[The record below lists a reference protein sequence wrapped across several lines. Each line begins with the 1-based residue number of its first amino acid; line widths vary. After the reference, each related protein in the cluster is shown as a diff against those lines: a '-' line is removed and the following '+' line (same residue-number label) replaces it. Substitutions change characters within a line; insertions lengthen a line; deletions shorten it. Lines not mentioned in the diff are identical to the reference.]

1 MLDGASGGAA
11 ARRPVRGGPGAD
23 SHGDEDMVRIN
34 GERLLADLHALR
46 EFGRIGT
53 GVVRQALSDVD
64 MESRRWLV
72 ERMREA
78 DLDAGIDGLGTVLG
92 RSRAAGKALLIG
104 SHTDTQ
110 PTGGW
115 LDGAMGVMYGLEVAR
130 AFREHDE
137 TRDFAL
143 DVASWIDEEGAFFGC
158 LGSQAFC
165 GMVNEDTLDTA
176 TAGPCGARLADAL
189 REAGL
194 EGRPW
199 ARLSPGRYAG
209 YLEAHIEQG
218 PYLEE
223 ENKRIGIVT
232 SIVGIRNFLVTFK
245 GQQNHA
251 GTTPMPRR
259 RDAAT
264 ALIDLAHTVNR
275 RFPERAGPKT
285 VWTIGQ
291 IDVFPGAPSI
301 VPGAAWMNVQFR
313 DGEEARLDALSA
325 LLREMVAEADA
336 AAEVGITMRE
346 GGDLVAAAAMDEGFQ
361 AHLARAAEVHAPGA
375 WMHMPSAAGHDAQVI
390 ARRMPSAMLFVPSI
404 GGISHAFEEDTA
416 EEDVVLGCQVF
427 AAAAAA
433 ILAEEQ
439 RG

>member
-1 MLDGASGGAA
+1 
-11 ARRPVRGGPGAD
+11 
-23 SHGDEDMVRIN
+23 MVRIN
-34 GERLLADLHALR
+34 GERLLDDLRTLR
-46 EFGRIGT
+46 KFGSVGT

-64 MESRRWLV
+64 IKSRHWLV
-72 ERMREA
+72 ERMHEA
-78 DLDAGIDGLGTVLG
+78 GLEARVDGLGTVLG
-92 RSRAAGKALLIG
+92 RSRAGGRALLVG

-137 TRDFAL
+137 TRDLAL

-165 GMVNEDTLDTA
+165 GMVDEEALDA
-176 TAGPCGARLADAL
+176 AVGPGGVRLTEAL

-194 EGRPW
+194 EGRP
-199 ARLSPGRYAG
+199 RERFEPGRYAG

-223 ENKRIGIVT
+223 EEKRIGVVT
-232 SIVGIRNFLVTFK
+232 SIVGIRSYQVAFK

-251 GTTPMPRR
+251 GTTPMVRR

-264 ALIDLAHTVNR
+264 ALIDLAHQVNR
-275 RFPERAGPKT
+275 RFPERVGPKS

-313 DGEEARLDALSA
+313 DGEESRLDALSA
-325 LLREMVAEADA
+325 LLHELVAEADA
-336 AAEVGITMRE
+336 STEVEISIRE
-346 GGDLVAAAAMDEGFQ
+346 GNERVVAAAMDEGFQ
-361 AHLARAAEVHAPGA
+361 GHLARAAEAHAPGT

-404 GGISHAFEEDTA
+404 DGISHAFEEDTA

-427 AAAAAA
+427 ADAAAA
-433 ILAEEQ
+433 ILREQ

>member
-1 MLDGASGGAA
+1 MAG
-11 ARRPVRGGPGAD
+11 
-23 SHGDEDMVRIN
+23 HEEDNGMVRIN
-34 GERLLADLHALR
+34 GERLLDDLRTLR
-46 EFGRIGT
+46 KFGSFGT

-64 MESRRWLV
+64 IESRHWLV

-78 DLDAGIDGLGTVLG
+78 GLEAGIDGLGTVLG
-92 RSRAAGKALLIG
+92 RSRAGGRALLVG

-115 LDGAMGVMYGLEVAR
+115 LDGAMGVVYGLELAR

-137 TRDFAL
+137 TRDLAL

-165 GMVNEDTLDTA
+165 GMVDEEALDA
-176 TAGPCGARLADAL
+176 TTGPGGVRLADAL

-194 EGRPW
+194 DGRPRERW
-199 ARLSPGRYAG
+199 DPERYAG

-223 ENKRIGIVT
+223 EEKRIGVVT
-232 SIVGIRNFLVTFK
+232 SIVGIRSYQVAFK

-251 GTTPMPRR
+251 GTTPMVRR

-264 ALIDLAHTVNR
+264 ALIDLAHQVNR
-275 RFPERAGPKT
+275 RFPERVGPKS

-313 DGEEARLDALSA
+313 DGEESRLDALSA
-325 LLREMVAEADA
+325 LLHELVADA
-336 AAEVGITMRE
+336 DASTEVEISIRE
-346 GGDLVAAAAMDEGFQ
+346 GNERVVAAAMDDGFQ
-361 AHLARAAEVHAPGA
+361 GHLARAAEAHAPGA

-404 GGISHAFEEDTA
+404 DGISHAFEEDTA

-427 AAAAAA
+427 ADAAAS
-433 ILAEEQ
+433 ILREVRE
-439 RG
+439 

>member
-1 MLDGASGGAA
+1 MAG
-11 ARRPVRGGPGAD
+11 REQD
-23 SHGDEDMVRIN
+23 SSMVRIN
-34 GERLLADLHALR
+34 GERLLDDLRTLR
-46 EFGRIGT
+46 KFGSVGT

-64 MESRRWLV
+64 VESRHWLV
-72 ERMREA
+72 ERMHEA
-78 DLDAGIDGLGTVLG
+78 GLDARIDGLGTVLG
-92 RSRAAGKALLIG
+92 RSRAEGRALLVG

-137 TRDFAL
+137 TRDLAL

-165 GMVNEDTLDTA
+165 GMVDEEALDA
-176 TAGPCGARLADAL
+176 TTGPGGVRLADAL
-189 REAGL
+189 RDAGL
-194 EGRPW
+194 EGRPREQW
-199 ARLSPGRYAG
+199 DPERYAG

-223 ENKRIGIVT
+223 EEKRIGVVT
-232 SIVGIRNFLVTFK
+232 SIVGIRSYQVAFK

-251 GTTPMPRR
+251 GTTPMARR

-264 ALIDLAHTVNR
+264 ALIDLAHRVNR
-275 RFPERAGPKT
+275 RFPERVGPKS

-313 DGEEARLDALSA
+313 DGEESRLDALSA
-325 LLREMVAEADA
+325 LLHELVTEADA
-336 AAEVGITMRE
+336 GTEVEISIRE
-346 GGDLVAAAAMDEGFQ
+346 GNERVVAAAMDEGFQ
-361 AHLARAAEVHAPGA
+361 SHLARAAEAHAPGA

-404 GGISHAFEEDTA
+404 DGISHAFEEDTA

-427 AAAAAA
+427 ADAAAA
-433 ILAEEQ
+433 ILRELRE
-439 RG
+439 

>member
-1 MLDGASGGAA
+1 MAVHEEEST
-11 ARRPVRGGPGAD
+11 
-23 SHGDEDMVRIN
+23 MVRIN
-34 GERLLADLHALR
+34 GERLLDDLRTLR
-46 EFGRIGT
+46 KYGSIGT
-53 GVVRQALSDVD
+53 GVVRQSLSEVD
-64 MESRRWLV
+64 IESRHWLV

-78 DLDAGIDGLGTVLG
+78 GLDARIDGLGTVLG
-92 RSRAAGKALLIG
+92 RSRAGGKALLVG

-115 LDGAMGVMYGLEVAR
+115 LDGAMGVMYGLELAR

-137 TRDFAL
+137 TRDLAL

-165 GMVNEDTLDTA
+165 GMVDEEALDA
-176 TAGPCGARLADAL
+176 AVGPGGVRLTEAL
-189 REAGL
+189 REAGFS
-194 EGRPW
+194 GRPREQLD
-199 ARLSPGRYAG
+199 AERYAG

-223 ENKRIGIVT
+223 EGKRIGVVT
-232 SIVGIRNFLVTFK
+232 SIVGIRSYQVAFK

-251 GTTPMPRR
+251 GTTPMARR

-264 ALIDLAHTVNR
+264 ALIDLAHRVNR
-275 RFPERAGPKT
+275 RFPERVGSKS

-291 IDVFPGAPSI
+291 IDVFPGASSI
-301 VPGAAWMNVQFR
+301 VPGAAWMSVQFR
-313 DGEEARLDALSA
+313 DGEESRLDALSA
-325 LLREMVAEADA
+325 LLHEIVTEADA
-336 AAEVGITMRE
+336 GTEVEITIGE
-346 GGDLVAAAAMDEGFQ
+346 GNERVVAAAMDEGFQ
-361 AHLARAAEVHAPGA
+361 GHLARAAEAHAPGA

-404 GGISHAFEEDTA
+404 DGISHAFEEDTA

-427 AAAAAA
+427 ADAAAA
-433 ILAEEQ
+433 ILREQ

>member
-1 MLDGASGGAA
+1 MAG
-11 ARRPVRGGPGAD
+11 REQD
-23 SHGDEDMVRIN
+23 SSMVRIN
-34 GERLLADLHALR
+34 GERLLDDLRTLR
-46 EFGRIGT
+46 KFGSVGT

-64 MESRRWLV
+64 VESRHWLV
-72 ERMREA
+72 ERMHEA
-78 DLDAGIDGLGTVLG
+78 GLDARIDGLGTVLG
-92 RSRAAGKALLIG
+92 RSRAEGRALLVG

-137 TRDFAL
+137 TRDLAL

-165 GMVNEDTLDTA
+165 GMVDEEALDA
-176 TAGPCGARLADAL
+176 TTGPGGVRLADAL
-189 REAGL
+189 RDAGL
-194 EGRPW
+194 EGRPREQW
-199 ARLSPGRYAG
+199 DPERYAG

-223 ENKRIGIVT
+223 EEKRIGVVT
-232 SIVGIRNFLVTFK
+232 SIVGIRSYQVAFK

-251 GTTPMPRR
+251 GTTPMVRR

-264 ALIDLAHTVNR
+264 ALIDLAHRVNR
-275 RFPERAGPKT
+275 RFPERVGPKS

-313 DGEEARLDALSA
+313 DGEESRLDALSA
-325 LLREMVAEADA
+325 LLHELVAEVDA
-336 AAEVGITMRE
+336 GTEVEVSIRE
-346 GGDLVAAAAMDEGFQ
+346 GNERVVAAAMDDGFQ
-361 AHLARAAEVHAPGA
+361 DHLARAAEAHAPGA

-404 GGISHAFEEDTA
+404 DGISHAFEEDTA

-427 AAAAAA
+427 ADAAAA
-433 ILAEEQ
+433 ILRELRE
-439 RG
+439 

>member
-1 MLDGASGGAA
+1 
-11 ARRPVRGGPGAD
+11 
-23 SHGDEDMVRIN
+23 MVRIN
-34 GERLLADLHALR
+34 GERLLEDLRTLR
-46 EFGRIGT
+46 KFGSVGT
-53 GVVRQALSDVD
+53 GVVRQALSGVD
-64 MESRRWLV
+64 IESRHWLV

-78 DLDAGIDGLGTVLG
+78 GLDARVDGIGTVLG
-92 RSRAAGKALLIG
+92 RSRAEGKALLVG

-115 LDGAMGVMYGLEVAR
+115 LDGAMGVMYGLELAR

-137 TRDFAL
+137 TRDLAL

-165 GMVNEDTLDTA
+165 GMVDEETA
-176 TAGPCGARLADAL
+176 SAALGPGGVRFADAV

-199 ARLSPGRYAG
+199 EQLEPGRYAG

-223 ENKRIGIVT
+223 EEKRIGVVT
-232 SIVGIRNFLVTFK
+232 SIVGIRSYQVAFK

-251 GTTPMPRR
+251 GTTPMARR

-264 ALIDLAHTVNR
+264 ALIDLAHRVNQ
-275 RFPERAGPKT
+275 RFPERVGPKS

-313 DGEEARLDALSA
+313 DGEESRLDALSA
-325 LLREMVAEADA
+325 LLHELVTEADA
-336 AAEVGITMRE
+336 STEVEISIRE
-346 GGDLVAAAAMDEGFQ
+346 GNERVVAAAMDEGFQ
-361 AHLARAAEVHAPGA
+361 AHLARAAEVHAPRA

-404 GGISHAFEEDTA
+404 GGVSHAFEEDTA

-427 AAAAAA
+427 ADAAAT
-433 ILAEEQ
+433 ILEEQ
-439 RG
+439 RA

>member
-1 MLDGASGGAA
+1 M
-11 ARRPVRGGPGAD
+11 
-23 SHGDEDMVRIN
+23 
-34 GERLLADLHALR
+34 
-46 EFGRIGT
+46 
-53 GVVRQALSDVD
+53 
-64 MESRRWLV
+64 
-72 ERMREA
+72 
-78 DLDAGIDGLGTVLG
+78 LG
-92 RSRAAGKALLIG
+92 RSRAGGKALLVG

-115 LDGAMGVMYGLEVAR
+115 LDGAMGVMYGLELAR

-137 TRDFAL
+137 TRDLAL

-165 GMVNEDTLDTA
+165 GMVDEETA
-176 TAGPCGARLADAL
+176 SAALGPGGVRFADAV

-199 ARLSPGRYAG
+199 EQLEPGRYAG

-223 ENKRIGIVT
+223 EEKRIGVVT
-232 SIVGIRNFLVTFK
+232 SIVGIRSYQVDFK

-251 GTTPMPRR
+251 GTTPMARR

-264 ALIDLAHTVNR
+264 ALIDLAHRVNQ
-275 RFPERAGPKT
+275 RFPERVGPKS

-313 DGEEARLDALSA
+313 DGEESRLDALSA
-325 LLREMVAEADA
+325 LLHELVTEADA
-336 AAEVGITMRE
+336 STEVEISIRE
-346 GGDLVAAAAMDEGFQ
+346 GNERVVAATMDEGFQ
-361 AHLARAAEVHAPGA
+361 AHLARAAEVYAPRA

-404 GGISHAFEEDTA
+404 GGVSHAFEEDTA

-427 AAAAAA
+427 ADAAAT
-433 ILAEEQ
+433 ILREH
-439 RG
+439 RV

>member
-1 MLDGASGGAA
+1 
-11 ARRPVRGGPGAD
+11 
-23 SHGDEDMVRIN
+23 MVRIN
-34 GERLLADLHALR
+34 GERLLDDLRTLR
-46 EFGRIGT
+46 KFGSVGT

-64 MESRRWLV
+64 VESRHWLV

-78 DLDAGIDGLGTVLG
+78 GLDARIDGLGTVLG
-92 RSRAAGKALLIG
+92 RSRAEGRALLVG

-137 TRDFAL
+137 TRDLAL

-165 GMVNEDTLDTA
+165 GMVDEEALDAA
-176 TAGPCGARLADAL
+176 TGPGGVRLTDAL

-194 EGRPW
+194 EGQPREQW
-199 ARLSPGRYAG
+199 NPGRYAG

-223 ENKRIGIVT
+223 EEKRIGVVT
-232 SIVGIRNFLVTFK
+232 SIVGIRSYQVAFK

-251 GTTPMPRR
+251 GTTPMVRR

-264 ALIDLAHTVNR
+264 ALIDLAHRVNR
-275 RFPERAGPKT
+275 RFPERVGPKS

-313 DGEEARLDALSA
+313 DGEESRLDALSA
-325 LLREMVAEADA
+325 LLHELVAEADA
-336 AAEVGITMRE
+336 GTEVEISIRE
-346 GGDLVAAAAMDEGFQ
+346 GNERVVAAAMDEGFQ
-361 AHLARAAEVHAPGA
+361 SHLARAAEAHAPGA

-404 GGISHAFEEDTA
+404 DGISHAFEEDTA

-427 AAAAAA
+427 ADAAAA
-433 ILAEEQ
+433 ILRELRE
-439 RG
+439 

>member
-1 MLDGASGGAA
+1 
-11 ARRPVRGGPGAD
+11 
-23 SHGDEDMVRIN
+23 MVRIN
-34 GERLLADLHALR
+34 GERLLEDLRTLR
-46 EFGRIGT
+46 SFGRVGT
-53 GVVRQALSDVD
+53 GVVRQALSDID

-72 ERMREA
+72 GRMREA
-78 DLDAGIDGLGTVLG
+78 GLEADIDGLGTVFG
-92 RSRAAGKALLIG
+92 RSRAGGKALLVG

-115 LDGAMGVMYGLEVAR
+115 LDGAMGVMYGLELAR

-137 TRDFAL
+137 TGDLAL

-165 GMVNEDTLDTA
+165 GMVDEDTVKDTV
-176 TAGPCGARLADAL
+176 GPGGARLADAL
-189 REAGL
+189 HGAGL

-199 ARLSPGRYAG
+199 ARLEPGRYAG

-223 ENKRIGIVT
+223 EGNRIGVVT
-232 SIVGIRNFLVTFK
+232 SIVGIRNFQISFD

-264 ALIDLAHTVNR
+264 ALIDLAHRINR
-275 RFPERAGPKT
+275 RFPEAVGPKS

-291 IDVFPGAPSI
+291 IDVYPGAPSI

-313 DGEEARLDALSA
+313 DGDEARLDALSA
-325 LLREMVAEADA
+325 LLHELVAEAQA
-336 AAEVGITMRE
+336 ATEVGIQLRE
-346 GGDLVAAAAMDEGFQ
+346 CDDPVAAAVMDGGFQ
-361 AHLARAAEVHAPGA
+361 AHLARAAQIQAPGV
-375 WMHMPSAAGHDAQVI
+375 WTHMPSAAGHDAQVI

-404 GGISHAFEEDTA
+404 AGISHAFEEDTA
-416 EEDVVLGCQVF
+416 EDDVVLGCRVF
-427 AAAAAA
+427 ADAAAA
-433 ILAEEQ
+433 ILLEQ